1 MPSILHLMHAITHAY
16 ASTHTTGLMHE
27 KKIAH
32 TISVF
37 VWDIGMKKMKER
49 SETLN

>member
-1 MPSILHLMHAITHAY
+1 MPSFLHLMHAITHAY

-27 KKIAH
+27 KIAH
-32 TISVF
+32 TISVY

-49 SETLN
+49 LETLN